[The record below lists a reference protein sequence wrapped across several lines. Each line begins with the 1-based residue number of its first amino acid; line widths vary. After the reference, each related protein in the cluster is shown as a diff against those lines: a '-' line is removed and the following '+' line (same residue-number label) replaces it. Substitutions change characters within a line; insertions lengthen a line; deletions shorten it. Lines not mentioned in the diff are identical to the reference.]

1 MDDRRTLLFALSDY
15 RVLDVTLKPGG
26 GRCVLA
32 ESVAAEGGCP
42 ACGVMS
48 ARIKDGPTSRVRDPR
63 HGPVPLVV
71 FVRTRRFGCVQVL
84 CPRRSFTQTSVQL
97 PVRARV
103 TRRLTVEVAAAVTTT
118 NRVVSEVANDHG
130 IAWGTGHRILVRAAA
145 DLLGQAAPTTMI
157 GIDETRARS
166 IRWTQQA
173 REQVDSSTLT
183 WRRSNPWMTSI
194 VDLDRSAR
202 GGVIGLAAGHY
213 RACVE
218 GWLRLQTPDV
228 RAGMTA
234 AAIDPCARWAGARRR
249 ALPRTRIVLDH
260 YHLVMLGNAM
270 VTDVRHR
277 ALREQLG
284 PRGMKVDP
292 A

>member
-1 MDDRRTLLFALSDY
+1 
-15 RVLDVTLKPGG
+15 
-26 GRCVLA
+26 
-32 ESVAAEGGCP
+32 
-42 ACGVMS
+42 
-48 ARIKDGPTSRVRDPR
+48 
-63 HGPVPLVV
+63 
-71 FVRTRRFGCVQVL
+71 
-84 CPRRSFTQTSVQL
+84 
-97 PVRARV
+97 
-103 TRRLTVEVAAAVTTT
+103 
-118 NRVVSEVANDHG
+118 
-130 IAWGTGHRILVRAAA
+130 
-145 DLLGQAAPTTMI
+145 MI